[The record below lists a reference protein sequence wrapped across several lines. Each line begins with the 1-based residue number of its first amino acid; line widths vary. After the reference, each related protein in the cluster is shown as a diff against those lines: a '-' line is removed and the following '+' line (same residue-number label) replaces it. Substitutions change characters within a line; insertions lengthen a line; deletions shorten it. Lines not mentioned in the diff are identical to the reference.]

1 MKTEIYK
8 LLIERGIK
16 PSVQR
21 LAVLSYLLQTKA
33 HPHADDIYLSLLPS
47 MPTLSRTTVYST
59 LKLFAEK
66 GVILSLNHD
75 DKGVRY
81 DGCTV
86 PHAHFLCNVCNNLY
100 DFPVENI
107 EHKGLPKSFEI
118 QEVQLMYK
126 GLCEDC
132 INKQK

>member
-1 MKTEIYK
+1 MKTDIYK
-8 LLIERGIK
+8 LLVDHGVK

-21 LAVLSYLLQTKA
+21 LAIMSYLLQTKS

-66 GVILSLNHD
+66 GVILALNHD
-75 DKGVRY
+75 DKGARY
-81 DGCTV
+81 DGCTA
-86 PHAHFLCNVCNNLY
+86 PHAHFLCNVCSSLY
-100 DFPVENI
+100 DFPVEKI
-107 EHKGLPKSFEI
+107 EHKDVPDSFEI

-126 GLCEDC
+126 GICKNC
-132 INKQK
+132 IDKQK